1 MLYLAE
7 LGGESSCDDNFES
20 FDVDLLLGIFLQ
32 LSVRIIHVYE
42 CWNYKHVHLFISRGI
57 MSTS

>member
-20 FDVDLLLGIFLQ
+20 FDVDLLLGNFPLI
-32 LSVRIIHVYE
+32 VCEDNIYE

-57 MSTS
+57 MNTG

>member
-32 LSVRIIHVYE
+32 LSVRTIYE
-42 CWNYKHVHLFISRGI
+42 CWNNKHVHLFISRDI
-57 MSTS
+57 MSTG